1 MEYILKFAS
10 IAFGLA
16 LVAGGT
22 SILSAATPGRI
33 TYTAAQATQGRTIYY
48 GKCAL
53 CHGANLEGISGPA
66 LKGPNSNL
74 ALQTV
79 GAVYTYTTVQ
89 MPVGNAGGLSKS
101 DYVKLLAFVLQNNG
115 VPASKKPATP
125 ASLKALEID
134 IGKVR

>member
-1 MEYILKFAS
+1 MKIAS
-10 IAFGLA
+10 LAFVLA
-16 LVAGGT
+16 LVATCT
-22 SILSAATPGRI
+22 SVLSAATPNRV
-33 TYTAAQATQGRTIYY
+33 TYTTAQATQGRTLYY
-48 GKCAL
+48 GKCAM

-66 LKGPNSNL
+66 LKGPDSNL

-101 DYVKLLAFVLQNNG
+101 DYVKLIAFVLQNNG

-125 ASLKALEID
+125 ASLTALNVN